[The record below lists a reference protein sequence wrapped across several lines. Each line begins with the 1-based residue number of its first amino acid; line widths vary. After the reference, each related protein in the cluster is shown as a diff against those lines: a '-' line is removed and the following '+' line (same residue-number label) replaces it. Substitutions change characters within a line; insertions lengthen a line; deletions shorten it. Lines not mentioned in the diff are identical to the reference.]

1 MAIGHHLML
10 RLEDGRVLVKC
21 QAERRKLARSVLRV
35 GRDHELLAFGL
46 ADNHLHA
53 EAACDEASAKR
64 FAWRLGMSLSK
75 ALRLPVSFDKPRIKA
90 IEDQPHLYSVFGY
103 GFRQE
108 QHHGIEGDPFLEASN
123 LLDLLG
129 MRVVG
134 SYTRLNVRTHLPRIT
149 THKLLGYFGDVDLS
163 NARIC
168 TQDLADAAMSALAL
182 PDLRGRDSD
191 VVRARN
197 AAVHAVR
204 APADEIARALGISP
218 RAVRIIQRRPADVGT
233 QAVLLQLHLR
243 AAVRAASC
251 RDAIS
256 A

>member
-1 MAIGHHLML
+1 MAIGYHLML
-10 RLEDGRVLVKC
+10 RLQDERVLVKC
-21 QAERRKLARSVLRV
+21 QAERRTLARCVLRV

-53 EAACDEASAKR
+53 EAAGDEASAKR
-64 FAWRLGMSLSK
+64 FAWRLEMSLSK
-75 ALRLPVSFDKPRIKA
+75 ALRLPVSFGKPRIKA

-103 GFRQE
+103 VFRQE
-108 QHHGIEGDPFLEASN
+108 QHHGIEGDPFHEASN

-134 SYTRLNVRTHLPRIT
+134 SYTRLNVRTYLPRIT

-163 NARIC
+163 TPPSG
-168 TQDLADAAMSALAL
+168 TQDLAEAAMSAFAL
-182 PDLRGRDSD
+182 SDLRGRDAE

-218 RAVRIIQRRPADVGT
+218 RAVRLIQARPPDVGT
-233 QAVLLQLHLR
+233 RAVRLQLHLR

-251 RDAIS
+251 RGAIS